1 MERITHMEVVMITG
15 LSGAGKT
22 KAADW
27 FEDKGYYCIDNM
39 PPALIKNFI
48 ELAMT
53 GKRKIE
59 KAAFVVDIR
68 GGQFFGDLKETIISL
83 EDDINID
90 FKILFIEA
98 SDETLIRRFNEARRT
113 HPLATSLMT
122 REAIQKE
129 REELAE
135 LRSHANYVIDTSSL
149 KVAEMNSELDKLFGS
164 KTKKASFVLNLM
176 SFGYKHGMPAEAD
189 WVIDV
194 RFIPNPYYVSS
205 LKRLTGNN
213 KKVSQYVMK
222 QDITKEFVNRFHE
235 IIARLLPC
243 YVKEGKY
250 SLTIAFGCTGGQHR
264 SVALANEFYKIFTAE
279 GWRVTL
285 EHREL

>member
-1 MERITHMEVVMITG
+1 MEVVMITG

-48 ELAMT
+48 DLAMT
-53 GKRKIE
+53 GKRKIQ

-98 SDETLIRRFNEARRT
+98 SDEALIRRFNEARRT
-113 HPLATSLMT
+113 HPLAASLMT
-122 REAIQKE
+122 REAIQIE

-176 SFGYKHGMPAEAD
+176 SFGYKHGIPADAD

-205 LKRLTGNN
+205 LKKLTGNN
-213 KKVSQYVMK
+213 KKVAQYVMK

>member
-1 MERITHMEVVMITG
+1 MEVVMITG

-48 ELAMT
+48 DLAMT
-53 GKRKIE
+53 GKRKIQ

-98 SDETLIRRFNEARRT
+98 SDEALIRRFNEARRT
-113 HPLATSLMT
+113 HPLAVSLMT
-122 REAIQKE
+122 REAIQME

-205 LKRLTGNN
+205 LKKLTGNN
-213 KKVSQYVMK
+213 KKVAQYVMK

>member
-1 MERITHMEVVMITG
+1 MEVVMITG

-48 ELAMT
+48 DLAMT
-53 GKRKIE
+53 GKRKIQ

-98 SDETLIRRFNEARRT
+98 SDEALIRRFNEARRT
-113 HPLATSLMT
+113 HPLAASLMT
-122 REAIQKE
+122 REAIQIE

-205 LKRLTGNN
+205 LKKLTGNN

>member
-1 MERITHMEVVMITG
+1 MEVVIITG

-48 ELAMT
+48 DLAMT
-53 GKRKIE
+53 GKRKIQ

-68 GGQFFGDLKETIISL
+68 GGQFFGDLKEVVTAL
-83 EDDINID
+83 TDDINVD

-98 SDETLIRRFNEARRT
+98 SDEALIRRYNESRRS
-113 HPLATSLMT
+113 HPLSDSVIT
-122 REAIQKE
+122 RSTIEAE
-129 REELAE
+129 RERLAE
-135 LRSHANYVIDTSSL
+135 LRSLANYVIDTSSL
-149 KVAEMNSELDKLFGS
+149 KVAEMNSELDKLFES
-164 KTKKASFVLNLM
+164 KTKKDTFMINFM
-176 SFGYKHGMPAEAD
+176 SFGYKHGMPTEAD

-213 KKVSQYVMK
+213 KKVAQYVMK
-222 QDITKEFVNRFHE
+222 QDVTKEFVNRIQE
-235 IIARLLPC
+235 IITRLVPC

-250 SLTIAFGCTGGQHR
+250 SLTVAFGCTGGQHR
-264 SVALANEFYKIFTAE
+264 SVTLANEFYKIFTSQ

>member
-1 MERITHMEVVMITG
+1 MEVVMITG

-48 ELAMT
+48 DLAMT
-53 GKRKIE
+53 GKRKIQ

-98 SDETLIRRFNEARRT
+98 SDEALIRRFNEARRA
-113 HPLATSLMT
+113 HPLAASLMT
-122 REAIQKE
+122 REAIQIE

-205 LKRLTGNN
+205 LKKLTGNN
-213 KKVSQYVMK
+213 KKVAQYVMK

>member
-1 MERITHMEVVMITG
+1 MEVVIITG

-48 ELAMT
+48 DLAMT
-53 GKRKIE
+53 GKRKIQ

-68 GGQFFGDLKETIISL
+68 GGQFFGDLKEVVTAL
-83 EDDINID
+83 TDDINVD

-98 SDETLIRRFNEARRT
+98 SDEALIRRYNESRRS
-113 HPLATSLMT
+113 HPLSDGVIT
-122 REAIQKE
+122 RSTIEAE
-129 REELAE
+129 RERLAE
-135 LRSHANYVIDTSSL
+135 LRSLANYVIDTSSL
-149 KVAEMNSELDKLFGS
+149 KVAEMNSELDKLFES
-164 KTKKASFVLNLM
+164 KTKKDTFVINFM
-176 SFGYKHGMPAEAD
+176 SFGYKHGMPTEAD

-213 KKVSQYVMK
+213 KKVAQYVMK
-222 QDITKEFVNRFHE
+222 QDVTKEFVNRIQE
-235 IIARLLPC
+235 IITRLVPC

-250 SLTIAFGCTGGQHR
+250 SLTVAFGCTGGQHR
-264 SVALANEFYKIFTAE
+264 SVTLANEFYKIFTSQ

>member
-1 MERITHMEVVMITG
+1 MEVVMITG

-48 ELAMT
+48 DLAMT
-53 GKRKIE
+53 GKRKIQ

-98 SDETLIRRFNEARRT
+98 SDEALIRRFNEARRT
-113 HPLATSLMT
+113 HPLAASLMT
-122 REAIQKE
+122 REAIQIE

-205 LKRLTGNN
+205 LKKLTGNN
-213 KKVSQYVMK
+213 KKVAQYVMK

-235 IIARLLPC
+235 IRARLLPC